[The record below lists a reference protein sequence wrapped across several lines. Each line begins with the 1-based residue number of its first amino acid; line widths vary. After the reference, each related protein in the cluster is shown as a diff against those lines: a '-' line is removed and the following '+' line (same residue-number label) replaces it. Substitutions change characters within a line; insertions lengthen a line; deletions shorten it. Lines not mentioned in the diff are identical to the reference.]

1 MPSSSGCH
9 RNANALQCWCVQG
22 RPGQRLVRR
31 PCRVHGVTLDEVR
44 EAILEHPYW
53 AVPGRDGTILMYG
66 RTFAGRYLLVVT
78 IAEGEAAFVVTAR
91 DMTTAEKKTFR
102 RKAR

>member
-1 MPSSSGCH
+1 
-9 RNANALQCWCVQG
+9 
-22 RPGQRLVRR
+22 
-31 PCRVHGVTLDEVR
+31 VR

-78 IAEGEAAFVVTAR
+78 IAEGGRSPSALWLDKETPMEPSWCAPTCALTRPRGTDTEQGGLRCYGRSLPFSLYFFYGV
-91 DMTTAEKKTFR
+91 EYQER
-102 RKAR
+102 RG